1 MPSLTL
7 TTQPGFT
14 EIPDTAFDAG
24 QPATAANLKALNSN
38 AKFDAVRSEHFQG
51 YYKHGESVQLPI
63 SPADAY
69 QYQRAELLYHPHI
82 YWTGAPPTGP
92 LNGAQEPPSRGATS
106 GEGNLLQ
113 FGFDIDAATGLV
125 NCLVSYFKTSQ
136 QDTNDGILFVTTI
149 AVRQR

>member
-1 MPSLTL
+1 MSSLTL

-24 QPATAANLKALNSN
+24 NPATAANLKALNSD
-38 AKFDAVRSEHFQG
+38 AKFGAVRTEHFQG
-51 YYKHGESVQLPI
+51 YYKHGETVQLPI

-69 QYQRAELLYHPHI
+69 QYQRAELLYHFDL
-82 YWTGAPPTGP
+82 YWTGAPPTGA
-92 LNGAQEPPSRGATS
+92 LNGTQTAPTRGATS

-136 QDTNDGILFVTTI
+136 SDTHDGILFVTTI
-149 AVRQR
+149 AVRSR